1 MLKEFKNWLR
11 QQWIGDDPCDCDCLN
26 VAADVHV
33 TLSGSGGCDVP
44 CDVAL
49 AEDDP
54 GNIPLNLATR
64 EDIAAELMR
73 RGNPFVMIL
82 VDVKGDAIY
91 EHTNMNATGKRNAY
105 ELALSQ
111 IGDDG

>member
-11 QQWIGDDPCDCDCLN
+11 QQWIGDDPCDCATAEPTN
-26 VAADVHV
+26 VSVS
-33 TLSGSGGCDVP
+33 LSGSGGCDVP

-64 EDIAAELMR
+64 TDITAELMR
-73 RGNPFVMIL
+73 RGNPFVLIIG
-82 VDVKGDAIY
+82 DVKGDAVY

-105 ELALSQ
+105 ELGLSQ